1 MSAETPGARAHAAGE
16 GRRIAA
22 AARRSGASAM
32 PRVRLVPR
40 VRAAMPLAFALVAAL
55 TPRAAVA
62 APQILRGV
70 VTTTQAAAG
79 THVDPLVDVHVCRK
93 PGGLH
98 IPEITRTST
107 GGLADVA
114 VWLERPGAALPS
126 RPADA
131 ARASPG
137 AGSRP
142 AGPSTRGA
150 RAPSAVLDQVGC
162 QFVPP
167 VLVLPRGGALL
178 LRNSDAVFHNA
189 HVFTADGRSIVSV
202 STPLR
207 GQEVE
212 LARLDAVG
220 HYVVRCDAGHHWMR
234 ADVFVVPSGPATVTD
249 ATGRFELRG
258 VAEGEVDVVVA
269 HPRLGTRKTR
279 VFVTNSLETLTIKL

>member
-1 MSAETPGARAHAAGE
+1 MTTAACAACVRPCG
-16 GRRIAA
+16 GCAGIAAPRRTRPRA
-22 AARRSGASAM
+22 AARAPSRARAPSGALALALLTALA
-32 PRVRLVPR
+32 P
-40 VRAAMPLAFALVAAL
+40 AAA
-55 TPRAAVA
+55 TA
-62 APQILRGV
+62 APQVLRGV
-70 VTTTQAAAG
+70 VTTTQAASS
-79 THVDPLVDVHVCRK
+79 THVEPLVDVHVCRK

-98 IPEITRTST
+98 IPEVTRTST

-114 VWLERPGAALPS
+114 VWIERPGAASPS
-126 RPADA
+126 APRRAEG
-131 ARASPG
+131 ARVPPG
-137 AGSRP
+137 APPRSSAP
-142 AGPSTRGA
+142 APRGA
-150 RAPSAVLDQVGC
+150 RTPTALLDQVGC

-189 HVFTADGRSIVSV
+189 HVSTADGRSIVSV

-212 LARLDAVG
+212 LARLDTPG

-258 VAEGEVDVVVA
+258 VDEGEVDVVVA

-279 VFVTNSLETLTIKL
+279 VIVTNSLEALTIRL